1 MVAYVHGRVGNGS
14 VYSVTSECP
23 YHRTPIVC
31 SQIGHPSAA
40 QDSQRARVRQD
51 APFTVETL
59 SSLHDAWAQGTGD
72 GSDNGITT
80 PSLEDCST
88 TKSIRSCSSVCDVT

>member
-1 MVAYVHGRVGNGS
+1 MNLWMEDRCLLGLRYGAVVAYVHGRVGNGS
-14 VYSVTSECP
+14 VYSVISECP
-23 YHRTPIVC
+23 YHCMPIVC

-59 SSLHDAWAQGTGD
+59 CSLHD
-72 GSDNGITT
+72 
-80 PSLEDCST
+80 P
-88 TKSIRSCSSVCDVT
+88 